1 MSSELEKNF
10 SGKKLFNDFSS
21 CHPLLTDACVCVC
34 VCVCVLQVGDLLG
47 IGAFAEVRKAI
58 WRRTVAVKRFKNVR
72 TQEQLDA
79 FAREVCL

>member
-1 MSSELEKNF
+1 
-10 SGKKLFNDFSS
+10 
-21 CHPLLTDACVCVC
+21 VR
-34 VCVCVLQVGDLLG
+34 VCVLQVGDLLG